1 VTGPLAKGQNT
12 EHKIID
18 LAMPKET
25 DRLGVSLAEGWQHPL
40 MDGKCQ

>member
-1 VTGPLAKGQNT
+1 
-12 EHKIID
+12 
-18 LAMPKET
+18 MPKET